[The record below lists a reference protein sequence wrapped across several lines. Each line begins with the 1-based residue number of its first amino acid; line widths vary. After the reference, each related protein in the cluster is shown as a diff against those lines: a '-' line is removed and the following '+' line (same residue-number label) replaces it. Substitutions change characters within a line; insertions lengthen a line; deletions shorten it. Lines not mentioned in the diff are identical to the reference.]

1 MIQIIFIIEEVS
13 QMDIRRTCLYL
24 ILLLC
29 VMALMGCAHHKL
41 SLEDIIDVPS
51 ETIVKVGLDIP
62 NHKGEIHTS
71 NKRTDIDEL
80 LEYLS
85 SFQYEK
91 IRGDVTTHMVMS
103 APMIYIYGDNK
114 ESFLV
119 LNVDE
124 MMMDK
129 HLYHVKDDQIDYQ
142 TLQLYYE
149 KIADK

>member
-1 MIQIIFIIEEVS
+1 MHLQHVS
-13 QMDIRRTCLYL
+13 RYL
-24 ILLLC
+24 LLLLC

-41 SLEDIIDVPS
+41 SLEDIIEMPS
-51 ETIVKVGLDIP
+51 ENIVKVGLDIP

-80 LEYLS
+80 LDYLS

-91 IRGDVTTHMVMS
+91 IRGDVTTHMDMS
-103 APMIYIYGDNK
+103 APMIYIYGEHT

-119 LNVDE
+119 PYDDE
-124 MMMDK
+124 VMIDQ